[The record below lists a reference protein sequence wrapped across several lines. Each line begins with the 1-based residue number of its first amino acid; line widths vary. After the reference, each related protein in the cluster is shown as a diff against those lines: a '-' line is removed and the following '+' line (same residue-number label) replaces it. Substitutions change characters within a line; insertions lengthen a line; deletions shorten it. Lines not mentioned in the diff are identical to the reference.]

1 MSENI
6 QEDPVVIERIIKL
19 IKQQRKEIIRQED
32 EEDNKYRR
40 RIVK

>member
-1 MSENI
+1 MSKNI
-6 QEDPVVIERIIKL
+6 QDDPVVIERIIKL

-40 RIVK
+40 KIVK